1 VRCGCP
7 NYLFLSVPDE
17 GYSRNVPCAVAVQT
31 IYFWAY
37 QMRVVP
43 EMCRALWLSKLFI
56 FERTRWELF
65 QKCAVRCGCP
75 SYLFLSV
82 PDEGYSRNVPC
93 AVAVQTI
100 YFWAYQ
106 MRVIL
111 EMCRALWLSKLFIFE
126 RTRWGLFQKCA
137 MRTKLDFSIFVP
149 DQHV

>member
-1 VRCGCP
+1 MRVIPEMCRALWLSKLFIFERTRCGLFQKCAVRCGCP

-56 FERTRWELF
+56 FERTRWGLF

-75 SYLFLSV
+75 NYLFLSV

-93 AVAVQTI
+93 TVAVQTI

-106 MRVIL
+106 MRVIP
-111 EMCRALWLSKLFIFE
+111 EMCHA
-126 RTRWGLFQKCA
+126 
-137 MRTKLDFSIFVP
+137 
-149 DQHV
+149 H